1 LSNVTTPCFFVDT
14 NALSKLGPRYRA
26 TKFFRNY
33 VLLPSVV
40 IQEAGNPEDISN
52 LKELEEGMT
61 PQILQNLLEIMTKV
75 PTDDTRLVD
84 LYSNKGKADPIIVA
98 YALAQN
104 SLNADGLFP
113 LYEVYI
119 VTNDKAVRELGQSF
133 SIKVLSSED
142 FIRRIDENN

>member
-1 LSNVTTPCFFVDT
+1 
-14 NALSKLGPRYRA
+14 
-26 TKFFRNY
+26 
-33 VLLPSVV
+33 
-40 IQEAGNPEDISN
+40 
-52 LKELEEGMT
+52 MT